1 MPLELRPAWCLTDD
15 TVDSF
20 LNFGGWKDERR
31 ASAMARDGDDWRP
44 GDGLILHRSV
54 ELDGGVVNLR
64 RALGLRA
71 GAVLGVA
78 ARWSC
83 RSTATAGVHVGGPA
97 PLPLESD
104 LTVQVE
110 IPPTI
115 GGSLEIETCLIV
127 GWTVSEPP
135 PTACPQGALIW
146 SDGWSSPRRERTILL
161 EGSDLRIPV
170 RTVSFEDYFG
180 GPSSALWSIDV
191 DPSIA
196 LDDLLA
202 NVVTVLL
209 NEDCLEREFTDSGGR
224 PDASQL
230 PPWVHTGISVD
241 LVRCLA
247 SAVIEELSADDLDE
261 LDEGSVGAML
271 DLRLRTTFDSVS
283 AAVADLTSD
292 PATFARQLW
301 SGLAPD
307 SWSART

>member
-15 TVDSF
+15 TVNSF
-20 LNFGGWKDERR
+20 LNFGDWTDEHH
-31 ASAMARDGDDWRP
+31 APAMARDGDDWRP
-44 GDGLILHRSV
+44 GDGLIIHRSV
-54 ELDGGVVNLR
+54 ELDGGVVDLR

-97 PLPLESD
+97 PLVLESD
-104 LTVQVE
+104 LNLQLE
-110 IPPTI
+110 IPSTI

-135 PTACPQGALIW
+135 PTACPHGALIW
-146 SDGWSSPRRERTILL
+146 SDGWSSARSERTILL
-161 EGSDLRIPV
+161 EGADLRIPV
-170 RTVSFEDYFG
+170 RTVSFKDYYG
-180 GPSSALWSIDV
+180 APSSALWSIDV
-191 DPSIA
+191 DPPIA
-196 LDDLLA
+196 LDDLVA

-209 NEDCLEREFTDSGGR
+209 NEDCLEREFTDNAGR

-241 LVRCLA
+241 LVTCLA
-247 SAVIEELSADDLDE
+247 SAAVEELVADDFDE
-261 LDEGSVGAML
+261 LGEGSVGAML
-271 DLRLRTTFDSVS
+271 DLRLRTTFGSVS
-283 AAVADLTSD
+283 AAVADLTSN
-292 PATFARQLW
+292 PATFSRQLW

>member
-15 TVDSF
+15 TVNGF
-20 LNFGGWKDERR
+20 LRFGDWKDEHH
-31 ASAMARDGDDWRP
+31 ASALARDGDDWRP
-44 GDGLILHRSV
+44 GDGLIIRRAV
-54 ELDGGVVNLR
+54 ELGGGVADLR

-97 PLPLESD
+97 PLALESD
-104 LTVQVE
+104 LTVQLE
-110 IPPTI
+110 IPPSI
-115 GGSLEIETCLIV
+115 AGSLEIETCLIV
-127 GWTVSEPP
+127 GWAVSEPP
-135 PTACPQGALIW
+135 ATACPQGALIW

-161 EGSDLRIPV
+161 EGADLRIPV
-170 RTVSFEDYFG
+170 RTVSFKKYFG
-180 GPSSALWSIDV
+180 RSSSALWSIEI

-196 LDDLLA
+196 LDDLVA

-209 NEDCLEREFTDSGGR
+209 NEDCLEREFTDNGGR
-224 PDASQL
+224 PDASRL

-247 SAVIEELSADDLDE
+247 STVIEEVSTEELDE
-261 LDEGSVGAML
+261 LGEGSVGAVL
-271 DLRLRTTFDSVS
+271 DLRLRTMFDSVA

-292 PATFARQLW
+292 PATFSRQLW
-301 SGLAPD
+301 SGLAPN
-307 SWSART
+307 SWSAGT